1 MEQART
7 KSTLMTEEFMND
19 PIKNA
24 INFLQDYHDL
34 LKEEERD
41 GTADDVWS
49 AIEDLK
55 ELKETE

>member
-1 MEQART
+1 
-7 KSTLMTEEFMND
+7 MND

-41 GTADDVWS
+41 GTADDVYS

-55 ELKETE
+55 ELKEKE